1 MPVDYP
7 APIPAPTRRTPL
19 RSLSLAVG
27 FLVTLGLL
35 MAAQHLVDFSGLLS

>member
-7 APIPAPTRRTPL
+7 APPPAPTRRTHL

-35 MAAQHLVDFSGLLS
+35 MTLQNLGHFSGFLT